1 MIRAVVVSRGYYVV
15 SLEELPSESVKFSI
29 CNICSSKI
37 TFGGEPTTYVSS
49 MLQAN
54 AEAVIASMTFK
65 MLNDI
70 RTSNISLT
78 PMLSLTSQW
87 TATHDA
93 ELLHDLLCQKVGT
106 RFHSLHSGHQALQFV
121 SD

>member
-37 TFGGEPTTYVSS
+37 NFTATTYVSS

-65 MLNDI
+65 M
-70 RTSNISLT
+70 
-78 PMLSLTSQW
+78 
-87 TATHDA
+87 
-93 ELLHDLLCQKVGT
+93 
-106 RFHSLHSGHQALQFV
+106 
-121 SD
+121 